1 MNFSFLLDPYYQSLL
16 LQGLFVTL
24 VLALLA
30 VFIGTLLALGLAIV
44 RMSSFKP
51 LKFIVVAYVE
61 IIRGTP
67 IVVQLIIM
75 YSLLRLPVML
85 INNFDIS
92 PFIPG
97 MFTLFIN
104 SSAYMS
110 EVVRAGVASVDKGQS
125 EAGRSLGL
133 TQGQTFRKI
142 ILPQA
147 IKNILPALGNEF
159 VTLIK
164 ETSVLMYSG
173 VAELTYQASMI
184 KSETYSFMESYLVAA
199 VLYFALTFPTSKLMA
214 YLERRM
220 KKADAK

>member
-1 MNFSFLLDPYYQSLL
+1 MDFSFLLEPYYISLL
-16 LQGLFVTL
+16 LQGLLVTL
-24 VLALLA
+24 VLAAIA
-30 VFIGTLLALGLAIV
+30 VSIGSMLGLLLTLARRV
-44 RMSSFKP
+44 PFKP
-51 LKFIVVAYVE
+51 LKFLVSAYVE

-67 IVVQLIIM
+67 MVVQLIIV
-75 YSLLRLPVML
+75 YSILRLPVLL
-85 INNFDIS
+85 IGDFDIS

-97 MFTLFIN
+97 TITLFIN

-110 EVVRAGVASVDKGQS
+110 EVFRAGVNAVDKGQS
-125 EAGRSLGL
+125 EAARSLGM
-133 TQGQTFRKI
+133 TSSQTFQKI

-173 VAELTYQASMI
+173 VAELTYQATMI
-184 KSETYSFMESYLVAA
+184 KSETYSFMEGYLIAA
-199 VLYFALTFPTSKLMA
+199 LLYFALTFPTSKLMQ
-214 YLERRM
+214 YIEKRM

>member
-173 VAELTYQASMI
+173 
-184 KSETYSFMESYLVAA
+184 
-199 VLYFALTFPTSKLMA
+199 
-214 YLERRM
+214 
-220 KKADAK
+220 

>member
-1 MNFSFLLDPYYQSLL
+1 MNFSFLLEPYYQSLL

-110 EVVRAGVASVDKGQS
+110 EVVRAGVSSVDKGQS